1 MVDDYTSAGLLPGV
15 KKLLNKT
22 GWIGTK
28 VLMFAFDGDPTNEHL
43 PHNYTDNHVAAY
55 IGTHDNETIVG
66 SFRDKTEYELA
77 YLYEYLNIDK
87 KAQIPNALIRL
98 LYQSTADV
106 AIVQMQD
113 ILELGSEARMN
124 YPSTVGQNW
133 RWRLTEEEALL
144 DENRR
149 AWIRNLAA
157 VYRR

>member
-1 MVDDYTSAGLLPGV
+1 M
-15 KKLLNKT
+15 
-22 GWIGTK
+22 
-28 VLMFAFDGDPTNEHL
+28 
-43 PHNYTDNHVAAY
+43 
-55 IGTHDNETIVG
+55 
-66 SFRDKTEYELA
+66 
-77 YLYEYLNIDK
+77 
-87 KAQIPNALIRL
+87 IRL